1 MFSCLNENRHLGGSE
16 VNIFPLPL
24 RAGKACEAH
33 LQGDSVNKAEGE
45 DREGGLLH
53 MLHQLLAPACHQMSN
68 TTGSNKTVI
77 TSQHGRTEEP
87 AFAFALLAQNPA

>member
-1 MFSCLNENRHLGGSE
+1 MGGSE

-45 DREGGLLH
+45 DGEGGLLH
-53 MLHQLLAPACHQMSN
+53 MLHQLSAPACHQMSN

-77 TSQHGRTEEP
+77 TSQHGHVEEP